1 MATPAQRYSAARRRS
16 RASEHLAAFR
26 DLYDFALDDFQ
37 IEACEALDSG
47 RDVLVAAPT
56 GSGKT
61 VVGEYA
67 IHLARATGRKAFY
80 TTPIKALSNQ
90 KYRDLVG
97 LYGETEVGL
106 LTGDVSINGHAPTV
120 VMTTEVLRNMVYEAS
135 SDLTGLG
142 FVVLDE
148 VHYLA
153 DRERGAVWE
162 ELIIQLPESVAIAAL
177 SATVSNVEEFGAWM
191 ATVRGDTQ
199 VVLEE
204 HRPVPLWQQVMVNG
218 RLYDLF
224 TDDDQRQVNPELQR
238 LSREG
243 QRTPRSSG
251 RQRPGKAGKRP
262 RPLRTPSRI
271 EVVDRLEVSEL
282 LPAIYFIFSRAGT
295 EAAVSLLAD
304 SGARLTSPD
313 ERHRIAQVVTD
324 RCSVIPEADLLAVG
338 FSDFSDALQR
348 GIAAHHA
355 GMLPIFKEVVEE
367 LFQAALLKV
376 VFATETLALGIN
388 MPARTVVLE
397 RLVKWNGQTHADI
410 TPGEYTQLTGRAG
423 RRGIDVEGHAVV
435 LWGPSVQPSHL
446 AGLASTRTYPLRS
459 SFRPTYNMAVNLV
472 RRVGRRIA
480 REILET
486 SFAQYQSD
494 QSVVGLAATIKR
506 NEQVIAGY
514 QESMHCHLG
523 DFGEYATIRQ
533 ELSQLEKSTSRES
546 ARLTRQHA
554 AQSLERLAPGDVI
567 PIPTG
572 RRSGLAVVLDAGL
585 DASGEP
591 RPQVLTV
598 DRQVRRL
605 SATDFPAPVVV
616 VDRIRIPQDFHPRSA
631 NSRKALSARLREL
644 SGRDTQVRSPRVRDN
659 ANDVQI
665 ARLRA
670 RLRKH
675 PCHGCNDRELH
686 ARWAERAAKLQRENE
701 SLNRRVNGRTNTIA
715 RQFDQVCA
723 VLVELDYLDADGEEL
738 TVTTAGRMLGRLYT
752 DRSLV
757 IAQCLRNGIWQE
769 LSPPELAACVA
780 ALVFQARTDEEQVP
794 RLPHGRVRDVLA
806 EQVHIWA
813 SIEALETEFK
823 VSPAPE
829 PDLGFCWAAYQWAN
843 GKSLSAVLA
852 GSDLP
857 AGDFVRW
864 CKQVIDALGQVASA
878 APANDPV
885 REVAAAAADQLRRG
899 VVDYSSEV

>member
-1 MATPAQRYSAARRRS
+1 MATPAERFAAARRRS
-16 RASEHLAAFR
+16 RSSQHLADFR
-26 DLYDFALDDFQ
+26 DKYDFALDDFQ
-37 IEACEALDSG
+37 TQACQALDAG

-61 VVGEYA
+61 VVGEFA

-90 KYRDLVG
+90 KYRDLVAQ
-97 LYGETEVGL
+97 YGGQDVGL
-106 LTGDVSINGHAPTV
+106 LTGDVSINGHAGTV
-120 VMTTEVLRNMVYEAS
+120 VMTTEVLRNMLYES
-135 SDLTGLG
+135 SPDLAGLG

-162 ELIIQLPESVAIAAL
+162 ELIIQLPESVSIVAL

-199 VVLEE
+199 IVLEE
-204 HRPVPLWQQVMVNG
+204 HRPVPLWQQVMANN

-224 TDDDQRQVNPELQR
+224 IDDDQRKVNPELQR
-238 LSREG
+238 LSGDFRVT
-243 QRTPRSSG
+243 RTSRG
-251 RQRPGKAGKRP
+251 RPDRHAKRP
-262 RPLRTPSRI
+262 RPARTPSRVD
-271 EVVDRLEVSEL
+271 VVERLEAADL
-282 LPAIYFIFSRAGT
+282 LPAIHFIFSRAGT
-295 EAAVSLLAD
+295 EDAVRLLTN
-304 SGARLTSPD
+304 SGVRLTSPD
-313 ERHRIAQVVTD
+313 ERRRIAHVVEQ

-338 FSDFSDALQR
+338 FGDFSDALQR

-367 LFQAALLKV
+367 LFQQALLKV

-435 LWGPSVQPSHL
+435 LWSQSVQPNHL

-459 SFRPTYNMAVNLV
+459 SFRPTYNMGVNLV

-506 NEQVIAGY
+506 NEHVIAGY
-514 QESMHCHLG
+514 EESMHCHLG
-523 DFGEYATIRQ
+523 DFSEYAAIRR
-533 ELSQLEKSTSRES
+533 ELSDLEKHTSRES
-546 ARLTRQHA
+546 ARLTRSHA
-554 AQSLERLAPGDVI
+554 AQSLERLEPGDVI
-567 PIPTG
+567 SVPAG
-572 RRSGLAVVLDAGL
+572 RRTGLAVVIDAGV
-585 DASGEP
+585 DDHGEP

-605 SATDFPAPVVV
+605 SVADFPAPAVV
-616 VDRIRIPQDFHPRSA
+616 VDRLRIPRDFHPRSA
-631 NSRKALSARLREL
+631 NARKSLAARLREL
-644 SGRDTQVRSPRVRDN
+644 TGRHTNVRPARVRDS

-675 PCHGCNDRELH
+675 PCHGCSDRELH
-686 ARWAERAAKLQRENE
+686 SRWAERAAKLHKENE
-701 SLNRRVNGRTNTIA
+701 GLTRRVEGRTNTIA
-715 RQFDQVCA
+715 RQFDQICS
-723 VLVELDYLDADGEEL
+723 VLVELGYLTAQGEEL
-738 TVTTAGRMLGRLYT
+738 SVTPDGTMLGRLYT

-757 IAQCLRNGIWQE
+757 IAQCLRLGLWRD
-769 LSPPELAACVA
+769 LTPPELVACVS
-780 ALVFQARTDEEQVP
+780 ALVFSARTDEETVP
-794 RLPHGRVRDVLA
+794 RLPNGGVREVLA
-806 EQVHIWA
+806 EQVHLWA
-813 SIEALETEFK
+813 AIEALETEFR
-823 VSPAPE
+823 VPTTPE
-829 PDLGFCWAAYQWAN
+829 PDMGFCWAAFQWAN
-843 GKSLSAVLA
+843 GQSLASVLQ

-864 CKQVIDALGQVASA
+864 CKQLIDALGQIAGAVSGD
-878 APANDPV
+878 DPTHV
-885 REVAAAAADQLRRG
+885 TAQRAADLLRRG

>member
-1 MATPAQRYSAARRRS
+1 MQRY
-16 RASEHLAAFR
+16 E
-26 DLYDFALDDFQ
+26 FALDAFQ
-37 IEACEALDSG
+37 IEACQALDAG

-61 VVGEYA
+61 VVGEFA
-67 IHLARATGRKAFY
+67 IHLAAATGRKAFY

-90 KYRDLVG
+90 KYRDLCAE
-97 LYGETEVGL
+97 YGEQKVGL
-106 LTGDVSINGHAPTV
+106 LTGDVSINGHASTV
-120 VMTTEVLRNMVYEAS
+120 VMTTEVLRNMVYES
-135 SDLTGLG
+135 SPDLAGLG
-142 FVVLDE
+142 YVVLDE

-199 VVLEE
+199 IVLEE
-204 HRPVPLWQQVMVNG
+204 HRPVPLWQHVMANAK
-218 RLYDLF
+218 LYDLF
-224 TDDDQRQVNPELQR
+224 SDAERQQVNPELQR
-238 LSREG
+238 LTAQGPRDSRGNRG
-243 QRTPRSSG
+243 QWRDRPPKNGRRS
-251 RQRPGKAGKRP
+251 RAA
-262 RPLRTPSRI
+262 RTPSRI
-271 EVVDRLEVSEL
+271 EVVERLEAADL

-295 EAAVSLLAD
+295 QDAVSLLAN
-304 SGARLTSPD
+304 SGIRLTSPE
-313 ERHRIAQVVTD
+313 ERQFIARVVED
-324 RCSVIPEADLLAVG
+324 RCSVIPETDLLAVG
-338 FSDFSDALQR
+338 FSEFSDSLQR

-367 LFQAALLKV
+367 LFQAAALKV

-435 LWGPSVQPSHL
+435 LFGPSVQPAHL

-494 QSVVGLAATIKR
+494 QSVVGLASTIKR
-506 NEQVIAGY
+506 NEAVIAGY
-514 QESMHCHLG
+514 QDSMHCHLG
-523 DFGEYATIRQ
+523 DFAEYAAIRQ
-533 ELSQLEKSTSRES
+533 ELSALEKMSSRES
-546 ARLTRQHA
+546 AKLTRSHA
-554 AQSLERLAPGDVI
+554 AQSLEKLVPGDVI
-567 PIPTG
+567 SIPTG
-572 RRSGLAVVLDAGL
+572 RRAGLAVVLDAGL
-585 DASGEP
+585 DEQGDP

-605 SATDFPAPVVV
+605 NVADFPAPAVV
-616 VDRIRIPQDFHPRSA
+616 VDRIRIPNDFHPRSA
-631 NSRKALSARLREL
+631 NSRKQLSGRLREL
-644 SGRDTQVRSPRVRDN
+644 NGRHTNVRPPKVRDSG
-659 ANDVQI
+659 NDVQI
-665 ARLRA
+665 QRLRA

-686 ARWAERAAKLQRENE
+686 ARWAERAAKLQRENDNL
-701 SLNRRVNGRTNTIA
+701 SRRVEGRTNTIA
-715 RQFDQVCA
+715 RQFDQICA
-723 VLVELDYLDADGEEL
+723 VLVELGYLDADGDDL
-738 TVTTAGRMLGRLYT
+738 VVTKAGEMLGRLYT

-757 IAQCLRNGIWQE
+757 IAQCLRNGLWSQ
-769 LSPPELAACVA
+769 LSPPELASCAA
-780 ALVFQARTDEEQVP
+780 ALVFQSRTDEEQMP
-794 RLPHGRVRDVLA
+794 RLPRGPVREVLA
-806 EQVHIWA
+806 EQVHLWA
-813 SIEALETEFK
+813 SIEALEAEFK
-823 VSPAPE
+823 VKPTPE
-829 PDLGFCWAAYQWAN
+829 PDMGFCWAAYSWAN
-843 GKSLSAVLA
+843 GQNLGAVLH

-864 CKQVIDALGQVASA
+864 CKQVIDTLGQVASA
-878 APANDPV
+878 ASADDPV
-885 REVAAAAADQLRRG
+885 RETARSAADLLRRG
-899 VVDYSSEV
+899 VVDYSSEI

>member
-1 MATPAQRYSAARRRS
+1 MQR
-16 RASEHLAAFR
+16 
-26 DLYDFALDDFQ
+26 YDFALDAFQ
-37 IEACEALDSG
+37 IEACQALDAG

-61 VVGEYA
+61 VVGEFA
-67 IHLARATGRKAFY
+67 IHLAAATGRKAFY

-90 KYRDLVG
+90 KYRDLCAE
-97 LYGETEVGL
+97 YGEQNVGL
-106 LTGDVSINGHAPTV
+106 LTGDVSINGHASTV
-120 VMTTEVLRNMVYEAS
+120 VMTTEVLRNMVYES
-135 SDLTGLG
+135 SPDLAGLG
-142 FVVLDE
+142 YVVLDE

-199 VVLEE
+199 IVLEE
-204 HRPVPLWQQVMVNG
+204 HRPVPLWQHVMANAK
-218 RLYDLF
+218 LYDLF
-224 TDDDQRQVNPELQR
+224 SDAERQQVNPELQR
-238 LSREG
+238 LTAQGPRDSRGNRG
-243 QRTPRSSG
+243 QWRDRPPKNGRRS
-251 RQRPGKAGKRP
+251 RAA
-262 RPLRTPSRI
+262 RTPSRV
-271 EVVDRLEVSEL
+271 EVVERLEAADL

-295 EAAVSLLAD
+295 QDAVSLLAN
-304 SGARLTSPD
+304 SGIRLTSPE
-313 ERHRIAQVVTD
+313 ERQYIARVVED

-338 FSDFSDALQR
+338 FSEFSDSLQR

-367 LFQAALLKV
+367 LFQAGVLKV

-435 LWGPSVQPSHL
+435 LFGPSVQPTHL

-494 QSVVGLAATIKR
+494 QSVVGLASTIKR
-506 NEQVIAGY
+506 NEAVIAGY
-514 QESMHCHLG
+514 EESMHCHLG
-523 DFGEYATIRQ
+523 DFGEYAAIRQ
-533 ELSQLEKSTSRES
+533 ELSALEKTSSRES
-546 ARLTRQHA
+546 ARLTRSHA
-554 AQSLERLAPGDVI
+554 AQSLEKLVPGDVI
-567 PIPTG
+567 SIPTG
-572 RRSGLAVVLDAGL
+572 RRAGLAVVVETGL
-585 DASGEP
+585 DEQGDP

-605 SATDFPAPVVV
+605 NVADFTAPAVV
-616 VDRIRIPQDFHPRSA
+616 VDRIRIPNDFHPRSA
-631 NSRKALSARLREL
+631 NARKQLSGRLREL
-644 SGRDTQVRSPRVRDN
+644 SGRHTHVRPPRVRDSG
-659 ANDVQI
+659 NDVQI
-665 ARLRA
+665 QRLRA

-686 ARWAERAAKLQRENE
+686 ARWAERAAKLQRENDNL
-701 SLNRRVNGRTNTIA
+701 SRRVEGRTNTIA
-715 RQFDQVCA
+715 RQFDQICA
-723 VLVELDYLDADGEEL
+723 VLVELGYLDAEGDELVVTPAGE
-738 TVTTAGRMLGRLYT
+738 MLGRLYT

-757 IAQCLRNGIWQE
+757 IAQCLRNGLWSQ
-769 LSPPELAACVA
+769 LSPPELASCAA
-780 ALVFQARTDEEQVP
+780 ALVFQSRTDEEQMP
-794 RLPHGRVRDVLA
+794 RLPRGSVRDVLA
-806 EQVHIWA
+806 EQVHLWA

-823 VSPAPE
+823 VKPTPE
-829 PDLGFCWAAYQWAN
+829 PDMGFCWAAYAWAN
-843 GKSLSAVLA
+843 GQDLGSVLN

-864 CKQVIDALGQVASA
+864 CKQVIDTLGQVASA
-878 APANDPV
+878 ASADDPV
-885 REVAAAAADQLRRG
+885 RETARSAADLLRRG
-899 VVDYSSEV
+899 VVDYSSEI

>member
-1 MATPAQRYSAARRRS
+1 MATPAQRYAAAKRRARTS
-16 RASEHLAAFR
+16 DHLIDFR
-26 DLYDFALDDFQ
+26 EQYDFALDDFQ
-37 IEACEALDSG
+37 VQACEALDAGS
-47 RDVLVAAPT
+47 DVLVAAPT

-67 IHLARATGRKAFY
+67 VHRARRTGKKAFY

-90 KYRDLVG
+90 KYRDLVE
-97 LYGETEVGL
+97 LYGDSDVGL
-106 LTGDVSINGHAPTV
+106 LTGDVSINGHASIV
-120 VMTTEVLRNMVYEAS
+120 VMTTEVLRNMVYEGS

-142 FVVLDE
+142 YVVLDE

-162 ELIIQLPESVAIAAL
+162 ELIIQLPESVAIVAL

-191 ATVRGDTQ
+191 ATVRGDTEI
-199 VVLEE
+199 VLEE
-204 HRPVPLWQQVMVNG
+204 HRPVPLWQQLMANN

-224 TDDDQRQVNPELQR
+224 IDDDQQVVNPELQR
-238 LSREG
+238 MSRDG
-243 QRTPRSSG
+243 QRPSRRDS
-251 RQRPGKAGKRP
+251 RDRPGRAGRRP
-262 RPLRTPSRI
+262 RPVRTPSRI
-271 EVVDRLEVSEL
+271 DVVDRLEAAQL

-295 EAAVSLLAD
+295 EDAVRLLAD
-304 SGARLTSPD
+304 SGVRLTTPD
-313 ERHRIAQVVTD
+313 ERDRIAHVVET

-338 FSDFSDALQR
+338 FGQFSDSLQR

-435 LWGPSVQPSHL
+435 LFGPSVQPNHL

-459 SFRPTYNMAVNLV
+459 SFRPTYNMGVNLV

-494 QSVVGLAATIKR
+494 QSVVGLASQIKR
-506 NEQVIAGY
+506 NDQVIAGY
-514 QESMHCHLG
+514 EESMHCHLG
-523 DFGEYATIRQ
+523 DFSEYAGIRAQ
-533 ELSQLEKSTSRES
+533 LSALEKSTSRES
-546 ARLTRQHA
+546 ARLTRAHA
-554 AQSLERLAPGDVI
+554 AQSLEKLTPGDVI
-567 PIPTG
+567 AIPTG
-572 RRSGLAVVLDAGL
+572 RRSGLAVVLEAHVDEA
-585 DASGEP
+585 GEP

-605 SATDFPAPVVV
+605 SVADFPAPAVV
-616 VDRIRIPQDFHPRSA
+616 VDRIRIPRDFHARSA
-631 NSRKALSARLREL
+631 NARKALSSTLREL
-644 SGRDTQVRSPRVRDN
+644 TGRHTHVRPARVRDSG
-659 ANDVQI
+659 NDVEI

-675 PCHGCNDRELH
+675 PCHGCGERELH
-686 ARWAERAAKLQRENE
+686 ARWAERAAKLQREND
-701 SLNRRVNGRTNTIA
+701 SLSRRVEGRTNTIA
-715 RQFDQVCA
+715 RQFDRICG
-723 VLVELDYLDADGEEL
+723 VLVELEYLRPDGEEL
-738 TVTTAGRMLGRLYT
+738 QVTQDGQMLGRIYT

-757 IAQCLRNGIWQE
+757 IAECLRTGLWRE
-769 LSPPELAACVA
+769 LTGPELAAAVC
-780 ALVFQARTDEEQVP
+780 ALVYSSRTDEEQVP
-794 RLPHGRVRDVLA
+794 RLPNGRVRDVLA

-813 SIEALETEFK
+813 SIEALESEFK
-823 VSPAPE
+823 VTPTPE

-843 GKSLSAVLA
+843 GQSLSAVLA
-852 GSDLP
+852 GTDLP

-864 CKQVIDALGQVASA
+864 CKQVIDALGQVSA
-878 APANDPV
+878 AAASDDPV
-885 REVAAAAADQLRRG
+885 RVRARAAADLLRRG

>member
-1 MATPAQRYSAARRRS
+1 MATPAERFAAARRRS
-16 RASEHLAAFR
+16 RSSTHLADFR
-26 DLYDFALDDFQ
+26 DQYDFALDDYQ
-37 IEACEALDSG
+37 TQACQALDAG

-61 VVGEYA
+61 VVGEFA

-90 KYRDLVG
+90 KYRDLVAK
-97 LYGETEVGL
+97 YGGEDVGL
-106 LTGDVSINGHAPTV
+106 LTGDVSINGHAGTV
-120 VMTTEVLRNMVYEAS
+120 VMTTEVLRNMVYES
-135 SDLTGLG
+135 SPDLAGLG
-142 FVVLDE
+142 YVVLDE

-162 ELIIQLPESVAIAAL
+162 ELIIQLPESVSIAAL

-199 VVLEE
+199 IVLEE
-204 HRPVPLWQQVMVNG
+204 HRPVPLWQQVMANN

-224 TDDDQRQVNPELQR
+224 IDDEQRKVNPELQR
-238 LSREG
+238 LSGDFRVT
-243 QRTPRSSG
+243 RTSRG
-251 RQRPGKAGKRP
+251 RPDRHAKRP
-262 RPLRTPSRI
+262 RPARTPSRVD
-271 EVVDRLEVSEL
+271 VVDRLEAADL
-282 LPAIYFIFSRAGT
+282 LPAIHFIFSRAGT
-295 EAAVSLLAD
+295 EDAVRLLTN
-304 SGARLTSPD
+304 SGVRLTSPD
-313 ERHRIAQVVTD
+313 ERRRIAHVVEQ

-338 FSDFSDALQR
+338 FGEFSDALQR

-367 LFQAALLKV
+367 LFQQALLKV

-435 LWGPSVQPSHL
+435 LWSQSVQPNHL

-472 RRVGRRIA
+472 RRVGRRVA

-506 NEQVIAGY
+506 NEHVLAGY
-514 QESMHCHLG
+514 EESMQCHLG
-523 DFGEYATIRQ
+523 DFAEYAAIRR
-533 ELSQLEKSTSRES
+533 ELGELEKHTSRES
-546 ARLTRQHA
+546 ARLTRSHA
-554 AQSLERLAPGDVI
+554 AQSLERLVPGDVI
-567 PIPTG
+567 AIPTG
-572 RRSGLAVVLDAGL
+572 RRSGLAVVLDAGV
-585 DASGEP
+585 DDQGEP

-605 SATDFPAPVVV
+605 SVVDFPTAAVV
-616 VDRIRIPQDFHPRSA
+616 VDRLRIPRDFHPRSA
-631 NSRKALSARLREL
+631 NARKALAARLREL
-644 SGRDTQVRSPRVRDN
+644 TGRHTNVRPPRVRDTG
-659 ANDVQI
+659 NDVQI

-675 PCHGCNDRELH
+675 PCHGCSDRELH
-686 ARWAERAAKLQRENE
+686 ARWAERAAKLRKENE
-701 SLNRRVNGRTNTIA
+701 GLTRRVEGRTNTIA
-715 RQFDQVCA
+715 RQFDQICA
-723 VLVELDYLDADGEEL
+723 VLVELGYLTAQGEEL
-738 TVTTAGRMLGRLYT
+738 SVTADGAMLGRLYT

-757 IAQCLRNGIWQE
+757 IAECLRAGLWRD
-769 LSPPELAACVA
+769 LTPPELVACVS
-780 ALVFQARTDEEQVP
+780 ALVFSSRTDEETVP
-794 RLPHGRVRDVLA
+794 RLPNGAVRDVLA
-806 EQVHIWA
+806 EQVHRWA
-813 SIEALETEFK
+813 SIEALESEFH
-823 VSPAPE
+823 VATTPE
-829 PDLGFCWAAYQWAN
+829 PDMGFCWAAFQWAN
-843 GKSLSAVLA
+843 GQPLASVLQ
-852 GSDLP
+852 GGDLP

-864 CKQVIDALGQVASA
+864 CKQLIDALGQIAGAVGAD
-878 APANDPV
+878 DPT
-885 REVAAAAADQLRRG
+885 RATAQRAADLLRRG